1 MLEALDFPFFQ
12 RAMVAGLL
20 ASLACGVVGTY
31 VVVRRMASL
40 SGGIAHAAFAG
51 VGLGYLVGFDPLLG
65 AAGFALLAGLG
76 LSALSK
82 RVQAAPDTL
91 VAALW
96 SLGMALGILFV
107 SLTPGYAPDLMSYL
121 FGSILL
127 VKPLHVGF
135 LGILD
140 GAILLG
146 TLLFFRELRA
156 VTFDE
161 EFSRLMGLP
170 VDSLRNGLLAMVSL
184 AVVVLIRV
192 VGVILVLALLTI
204 PATVAR
210 QWTARLPTMMLL
222 ASLLGAACTVTGLF
236 LSYELSTRWN
246 LNVPTGPL
254 VVLLAA
260 GLFGVS
266 TAVRRFRAHPG

>member
-1 MLEALDFPFFQ
+1 MLEALDYPFFQ
-12 RAMVAGLL
+12 RALAAGLL
-20 ASLACGVVGTY
+20 ASLACGVVGTF
-31 VVVRRMASL
+31 VVVRRLASL

-51 VGLGYLVGFDPLLG
+51 VGLGYLLGFDPLLG
-65 AAGFALLAGLG
+65 AAGVALLAGLG
-76 LSALSK
+76 LSALS
-82 RVQAAPDTL
+82 RRLQAAPDTL
-91 VAALW
+91 MAALW

-135 LGILD
+135 LGVLD
-140 GAILLG
+140 GVILLG

-170 VDSLRNGLLAMVSL
+170 VDALSNGLLALVSL

-204 PATVAR
+204 PALVAR
-210 QWTARLPTMMLL
+210 QWTERLAPMMAL
-222 ASLLGAACTVTGLF
+222 ATLLGAACTVSGLF
-236 LSYELSTRWN
+236 LSYGLSTTWG

-260 GLFGVS
+260 LVFALS
-266 TAVRRFRAHPG
+266 TLARRGIERR

>member
-1 MLEALDFPFFQ
+1 MLEALDYPFFQ
-12 RAMVAGLL
+12 RALAAGLL
-20 ASLACGVVGTY
+20 ASLACGVVGTF
-31 VVVRRMASL
+31 VVVRRLASL

-51 VGLGYLVGFDPLLG
+51 VGLGYLLGFDPLLG
-65 AAGFALLAGLG
+65 AAGVALLAGLG
-76 LSALSK
+76 LSALS
-82 RVQAAPDTL
+82 RRLQAAPDTL
-91 VAALW
+91 MAALW

-107 SLTPGYAPDLMSYL
+107 SLTPDLMSYL

-127 VKPLHVGF
+127 VTPLHVGF
-135 LGILD
+135 LGVLD
-140 GAILLG
+140 GVILLG
-146 TLLFFRELRA
+146 TLVFFRELRA

-170 VDSLRNGLLAMVSL
+170 VDALSNGLLALVSL

-204 PATVAR
+204 PALVAR
-210 QWTARLPTMMLL
+210 QWTDRLAPMMAL
-222 ASLLGAACTVTGLF
+222 ATLVGAVCTVSGLF
-236 LSYELSTRWN
+236 LSYGLSTTWG

-260 GLFGVS
+260 LVFALS
-266 TAVRRFRAHPG
+266 TLARRGIERR

>member
-1 MLEALDFPFFQ
+1 
-12 RAMVAGLL
+12 MVAGLL
-20 ASLACGVVGTY
+20 ARLACGVVGTY

-210 QWTARLPTMMLL
+210 QWTDRLPTMMLL

>member
-1 MLEALDFPFFQ
+1 MLEALDYPFFQ
-12 RAMVAGLL
+12 RALAAGLL
-20 ASLACGVVGTY
+20 ASLACGVVGTF
-31 VVVRRMASL
+31 VVVRRLASL

-51 VGLGYLVGFDPLLG
+51 VGLGYLLGFDPLLG
-65 AAGFALLAGLG
+65 AAGVALLAGLG
-76 LSALSK
+76 LSALSR

-91 VAALW
+91 MAALW

-127 VKPLHVGF
+127 VTPLHVGF
-135 LGILD
+135 LGVLD
-140 GAILLG
+140 GVILLG

-170 VDSLRNGLLAMVSL
+170 VDALSNGLLALVSL

-204 PATVAR
+204 PALVAR
-210 QWTARLPTMMLL
+210 QWTDRLAPMMAL
-222 ASLLGAACTVTGLF
+222 ATLLGAVCTVSGLF
-236 LSYELSTRWN
+236 LSYGLSITWG

-260 GLFGVS
+260 LVFALS
-266 TAVRRFRAHPG
+266 TLARRGIERR

>member
-12 RAMVAGLL
+12 RALVAGLL

-76 LSALSK
+76 LSALSR

-91 VAALW
+91 IAALW
-96 SLGMALGILFV
+96 SVGMALGILFV
-107 SLTPGYAPDLMSYL
+107 SLAPGYAPDLMSYL
-121 FGSILL
+121 FGNILL
-127 VKPLHVGF
+127 VTPLHVSF
-135 LGILD
+135 LAVVD

-146 TLLFFRELRA
+146 VLLFFRELRA

-170 VDSLRNGLLAMVSL
+170 VDGLRNGLLAMVSL

-204 PATVAR
+204 PASVAR
-210 QWTARLPTMMLL
+210 QWTDRLPTVMLL
-222 ASLLGAACTVTGLF
+222 ASLLGAVCTVTGLF
-236 LSYELSTRWN
+236 LSYELSTRWS

-254 VVLLAA
+254 VVLLAT

-266 TAVRRFRAHPG
+266 TVARRLRSLPG